1 MPWRVANKACG
12 PGVAIGEVFDSY
24 ARIADA
30 GGFKQHRLNGCGYS
44 LGATFTPTWMDWPM
58 LYHAN
63 PVVAEPNMVFFMMM
77 ILANSENQH
86 AMTLGHTVRVTENG
100 CERLSRLP
108 LDLVVIN

>member
-1 MPWRVANKACG
+1 
-12 PGVAIGEVFDSY
+12 
-24 ARIADA
+24 
-30 GGFKQHRLNGCGYS
+30 
-44 LGATFTPTWMDWPM
+44 MDWPM

-100 CERLSRLP
+100 CERLSRFP
-108 LDLVVIN
+108 LELVVIN